1 MSIPSDVSFNLQDH
15 LRDMEERLALA
26 IQANREESAVAHKD
40 LKKDIESYSASL
52 IAHDQRIIAVE
63 STLGSLK
70 KVSYAVITGLVAV
83 VVDIVRKQWLK

>member
-26 IQANREESAVAHKD
+26 IQTNRMEAEVSYRD

-52 IAHDQRIIAVE
+52 ISHDQRIIAVE